1 MTETIFAPATG
12 GVRAAVAVLRL
23 SGPGTRQIIVE
34 MAGALPASR
43 RASLRTLRA
52 ACGEIL
58 DRGLVLWMPAP
69 ASYTGEDS
77 AELHLHGGRAV
88 VGAVTNALLTAGAR
102 PAEPGEFTRRGFL
115 NGRMDLLEAEAVA
128 DLVAAE
134 TDGQRRQA
142 LQQLEGAQSSLLA
155 GWAERL
161 RRILAWQEALID
173 FPDEDLPVE
182 VEAALMADISR
193 LAAELEGASLAVANG
208 MRVRDGITVAIA
220 GPPNVGKSSLLN
232 RLARREVAITDA
244 APGTTRDVLEVWLE
258 LAGVPVTLIDTAG
271 LRETDDP
278 VEAEGVRR
286 AKLRM
291 AQADLVMHVCEAG
304 RAPCQGAEGAGLLV
318 ANKNDLAA
326 AQPGWIGV
334 SAKTGDGLD
343 KLEHALGEKAVLGMV
358 QRCRRRPAVCAKRR
372 LRIWWNCAVR
382 HCVSPCAR
390 WGV

>member
-142 LQQLEGAQSSLLA
+142 VQQLEGAQSSLLA
-155 GWAERL
+155 GR
-161 RRILAWQEALID
+161 
-173 FPDEDLPVE
+173 
-182 VEAALMADISR
+182 
-193 LAAELEGASLAVANG
+193 
-208 MRVRDGITVAIA
+208 
-220 GPPNVGKSSLLN
+220 K
-232 RLARREVAITDA
+232 
-244 APGTTRDVLEVWLE
+244 
-258 LAGVPVTLIDTAG
+258 
-271 LRETDDP
+271 
-278 VEAEGVRR
+278 
-286 AKLRM
+286 
-291 AQADLVMHVCEAG
+291 H
-304 RAPCQGAEGAGLLV
+304 
-318 ANKNDLAA
+318 
-326 AQPGWIGV
+326 
-334 SAKTGDGLD
+334 
-343 KLEHALGEKAVLGMV
+343 
-358 QRCRRRPAVCAKRR
+358 
-372 LRIWWNCAVR
+372 
-382 HCVSPCAR
+382 
-390 WGV
+390 